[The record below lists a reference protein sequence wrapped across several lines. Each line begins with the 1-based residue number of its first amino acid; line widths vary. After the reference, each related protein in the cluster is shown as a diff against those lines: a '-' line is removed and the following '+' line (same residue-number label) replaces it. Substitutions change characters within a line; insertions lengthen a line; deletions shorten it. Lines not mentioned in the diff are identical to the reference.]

1 MNRLEHFLRTL
12 DGSVVKALVFAGLM
26 VLVMPIAR
34 ASEYDLDN
42 YKFRTTA
49 SWWYSQPSGYFA
61 GQNHSGEFDL
71 NRDFQFGSY
80 STFTG
85 TLDWRFK
92 RKHHLL
98 FSSSPVSY
106 SNRTTLLRTIT
117 FQGQTYNVGTQAA
130 SEIKSL
136 SFAPGYQWDFI
147 RRDRG
152 YVALATQFYL
162 LDTKATLTGTVLVN
176 GQAATRS
183 SSGSFLAPLPVVGP
197 HVRCYPVDSERL
209 SLEGYVNGM
218 YFFGYGDFYSARG
231 LVGVGLSHHLK
242 AIGGYQMGTR
252 LSIHGGSNNIGI
264 RLTQKGPVVGLEGSW

>member
-197 HVRCYPVDSERL
+197 HVRWYPVDSERL